1 MRLSAFNPVRILG
14 VYMISNF
21 ACGFRIVLLFSLVF
35 FNGCTDQVA
44 TEQKAM
50 PTMPPTPVIA
60 AKVLSLELSESK
72 IYTGRLEADQTVQ
85 IRPRVS
91 GTIDSVHFEEGGLVS
106 KGDLLFIIDGR
117 SFKSEVKRLNAQLK
131 SARAQIDLA
140 QRDVKRAKSLRQ
152 KNAIS
157 QEQLDNRN
165 TQLTKAY
172 ADADA
177 VNAALE
183 IAKINLDHSQVK
195 APIAGRV
202 SNAMATKGNYVELGE
217 DVLTGLVST
226 QIFYAYF
233 DIDEATFSVLKSKSE
248 RKINNVVLMNLV
260 GEDGY
265 RHVGYVD
272 FVDNQLN
279 TSTGTIRLRA
289 RFENKMDAYTPGMFV
304 RLMLST
310 GNAQTIN
317 LVQEKAIG
325 TDLST
330 KYVFVVEEAGEWAFR
345 PVQLGARFGSLR
357 AITAG
362 LDGNETVVIS
372 GLQRVSPGSVLAP
385 QMQDMASVEEIEKL
399 GAMQSSLSSAPWTAT
414 GQ

>member
-1 MRLSAFNPVRILG
+1 
-14 VYMISNF
+14 
-21 ACGFRIVLLFSLVF
+21 
-35 FNGCTDQVA
+35 
-44 TEQKAM
+44 
-50 PTMPPTPVIA
+50 
-60 AKVLSLELSESK
+60 
-72 IYTGRLEADQTVQ
+72 
-85 IRPRVS
+85 
-91 GTIDSVHFEEGGLVS
+91 
-106 KGDLLFIIDGR
+106 
-117 SFKSEVKRLNAQLK
+117 
-131 SARAQIDLA
+131 
-140 QRDVKRAKSLRQ
+140 LRQ